1 MRVLS
6 VIRNTR
12 IVFFSISMIIMIMI
26 CGCKK
31 QKVDLQEM
39 VDQTLHDAL
48 ASLAKKTELPSDI
61 INRAKT
67 ALTKL
72 ENGSLDTEPIL
83 LMAAIGISDLNNQP
97 QADIDIIYF
106 DENNDLRG
114 LRIKEHYIDSN
125 GLTTSLEEDY
135 PVFVNTL
142 NTPFTNSAYFPVHFR
157 DKNQRK
163 DEYLWLEYVNRNL
176 DGLIRLNIDERQS
189 DTLDTHLKN
198 LPFEKM
204 PPIYISIPDPN
215 KVQVEI
221 SVYDREGNESD
232 RIELHV
238 GLSMEIYNTMKIT
251 RDGGA

>member
-1 MRVLS
+1 MIRVLL
-6 VIRNTR
+6 VTKNIRTSYLL
-12 IVFFSISMIIMIMI
+12 VAAIIFIMLG
-26 CGCKK
+26 GCKK
-31 QKVDLQEM
+31 EKVDLQEM
-39 VDQTLHDAL
+39 VDQTLHDTL
-48 ASLAKKTELPSDI
+48 ASLAKKTDLPSDI
-61 INRAKT
+61 INHAKT

-97 QADIDIIYF
+97 QVDIIYF

-125 GLTTSLEEDY
+125 GLMTILEEDY
-135 PVFVNTL
+135 PVFVNRL
-142 NTPFTNSAYFPVHFR
+142 NTPTTNSEYFTIHFR
-157 DKNQRK
+157 DKNQCK
-163 DEYLWLEYVNRNL
+163 DEHLWLEYVNRNL
-176 DGLIRLNIDERQS
+176 DELIRLNIDKRQS

-198 LPFEKM
+198 LPFEKT

-232 RIELHV
+232 SIELHV
-238 GLSMEIYNTMKIT
+238 GLSMEIYENQ
-251 RDGGA
+251 G